1 MVRQPTLR
9 SQQHKLQ
16 QNIPNTFLSSGNS
29 LVALPSPDV
38 SPSARNYESL
48 HAMAKSG
55 YLLALAQRSSFDFI
69 FKALLGMIENCT
81 SDFQDSQLLSNKR
94 EQNCALLQQK
104 LDDKNSELSQQQCEL
119 LSVQQ
124 KLQISQNHELFY
136 REQAQLFGA
145 CTSVRRREFARTN
158 ESGPQLMLRNSELT
172 AVLDHQQTKLCMLQ
186 AENLCLNTALDTLIA
201 SSISQSAD
209 SVLMLEQTML
219 LSCAHQ
225 TIRNNI
231 LVCELENIRLA
242 DATDGSA
249 PPHISVPLPA
259 GEHCAILSREDLQA
273 LFSEVRDKDEAEI
286 CSTSSSDNPLSSAVL
301 ATLADGIAERW
312 HWSYAECELL
322 SKIHAGRNGALG
334 DSFDEFERWYYFDY
348 GSVAGHIPGR
358 IPRSPS
364 ALVFP
369 PTKPAVV
376 SPTTPAA
383 PAMVFPPSLRRVP
396 VV

>member
-16 QNIPNTFLSSGNS
+16 QNNTNTFLPSGNS
-29 LVALPSPDV
+29 LVALPSPDA

-48 HAMAKSG
+48 HAMAKFG

-81 SDFQDSQLLSNKR
+81 SDFQDSQSLSNER

-104 LDDKNSELSQQQCEL
+104 LDDKNSELSRQQCEL
-119 LSVQQ
+119 ISVQQ

-145 CTSVRRREFARTN
+145 CTSVRRREFARTD

-186 AENLCLNTALDTLIA
+186 AENLCLTTALDDLIA
-201 SSISQSAD
+201 SSMSQSAD
-209 SVLMLEQTML
+209 SVLMLEQTVL

-225 TIRNNI
+225 TIRSNI

-242 DATDGSA
+242 DANTDDGS
-249 PPHISVPLPA
+249 PHISVPLP
-259 GEHCAILSREDLQA
+259 EHSAILSREDLQA
-273 LFSEVRDKDEAEI
+273 LFSEVKDKDEAEI
-286 CSTSSSDNPLSSAVL
+286 CSTSASYNPLSSAVL

-312 HWSYAECELL
+312 HWSYTECELL

-334 DSFDEFERWYYFDY
+334 DNVDEFERWYHFDY

-369 PTKPAVV
+369 PTQPALV
-376 SPTTPAA
+376 PTTPAA
-383 PAMVFPPSLRRVP
+383 PAMVFPPSLRRV
-396 VV
+396 V